1 MRSETEIQSEIR
13 RLRTQ
18 RPHLADQ
25 TTEDGDR
32 LVDALEAQLDVL
44 VYDIDE
50 ETITAN
56 MTGGEVD
63 DPMLERKW
71 SEYAGDSAMA
81 ARRWLDGADPHSPS
95 SDWQRWV

>member
-32 LVDALEAQLDVL
+32 QLDVL